1 MVPDTGT
8 RARARQPRASIG
20 GVSSAVVAEAV
31 RRSGVLW
38 LLVPGGAPVL
48 VWHLWHDGAAHV
60 VGGGGGGGGGGDEQ
74 ALPALGASVDVVVR
88 TPSGDRLEWT
98 AEVEVLAPG
107 TAAWD
112 EVVPLLAAERQSAPS
127 VEQLPALWARHCTV
141 VRLTPAQA

>member
-1 MVPDTGT
+1 M
-8 RARARQPRASIG
+8 
-20 GVSSAVVAEAV
+20 SSADVAEAV

-38 LLVPGGAPVL
+38 RLVPGGAPVL

-60 VGGGGGGGGGGDEQ
+60 VGGDGDSDEQ

-98 AEVEVLAPG
+98 AAVEVLAPG